1 MKTRR
6 IFTSLMAVSMF
17 VTLFSAS
24 ALVALCISS
33 NATTI
38 PSSVQNKDARTST
51 LSLQNETVNVTMVN
65 FAYVPSNIT
74 ITNGTMVVWTN
85 KEAFV
90 SHSVVSDTKVINPE
104 TGTRSPIFASGDL
117 GPGASFE
124 FQFNATGTYNYHCG
138 HHSFMRGTV
147 IVT

>member
-6 IFTSLMAVSMF
+6 IFISLMAVSMF
-17 VTLFSAS
+17 AIIFSGS
-24 ALVALCISS
+24 ALAALCISS

-38 PSSVQNKDARTST
+38 PSSVQNKDLRTST
-51 LSLQNETVNVTMVN
+51 LSQQNATVNVTIVN
-65 FAYVPSNIT
+65 FAYIPSNIT
-74 ITNGTMVVWTN
+74 ITNGTTVVWTN

-90 SHSVVSDTKVINPE
+90 SHSVTSDTKVINPE
-104 TGTRSPIFASGDL
+104 TGTRSPIFASGDF